1 MIVYKVN
8 SYSPTAPVS
17 VQTHLGYETR
27 LLELANVR
35 VLGAIGNERLS
46 ELVGSL
52 EVNLVAESL

>member
-1 MIVYKVN
+1 MIVYRV
-8 SYSPTAPVS
+8 SCCSPTAPVS

-35 VLGAIGNERLS
+35 VLGAIRNERLC

-52 EVNLVAESL
+52 EVDLVAESL